1 MDLVLV
7 VIIICFLY
15 ISAGVKCKHMKKKN
29 CIDHN
34 VMVLSV
40 KMMVGSLITFICYI
54 PTSSP

>member
-1 MDLVLV
+1 MDVVLV
-7 VIIICFLY
+7 DVIISVFLGT
-15 ISAGVKCKHMKKKN
+15 SAGVKCEHQFYV
-29 CIDHN
+29 DHD